1 MSSRSFRRRNNR
13 RRHRPEGDGEGQGQ
27 KPAGPQPDETP
38 PQAGDA
44 SSRPGNDAS
53 SRQDRQRQPGQE
65 NGGSSRRGNPGN
77 SRQGNAA
84 SSRQRNDASSRQ
96 GGQRQ
101 QGQGNAAS
109 SRQGPRRGRGRDGR
123 PGRAPEVV
131 LPPWPEL
138 PLVFPDCPVCGKS
151 VRDLPSALT
160 HRVAGKPAHFDC
172 VVQELRE
179 SNEVAPQEKIC
190 YLGGGSF
197 GIIELRPAGGP
208 SRFVIRKRI
217 QYEEKEKPQEWKK
230 TLQVPC

>member
-1 MSSRSFRRRNNR
+1 
-13 RRHRPEGDGEGQGQ
+13 
-27 KPAGPQPDETP
+27 
-38 PQAGDA
+38 
-44 SSRPGNDAS
+44 
-53 SRQDRQRQPGQE
+53 
-65 NGGSSRRGNPGN
+65 
-77 SRQGNAA
+77 
-84 SSRQRNDASSRQ
+84 
-96 GGQRQ
+96 
-101 QGQGNAAS
+101 
-109 SRQGPRRGRGRDGR
+109 
-123 PGRAPEVV
+123 
-131 LPPWPEL
+131 
-138 PLVFPDCPVCGKS
+138 